1 MRAATPPQ
9 PSATIDTW
17 ALSYIESTDL
27 RYKRTPPAP
36 PAEFA
41 LPSLQIDPT
50 KTIFPGRPPEL
61 VVTSEK
67 PRNFKLGA
75 LERPEVRAA
84 LHHKFW
90 HHELQAAELMC
101 WAIVRFPETPS
112 AFKKGLI
119 RIIKDEIRHMSLYE
133 EYLRGLGFSLSD
145 FPVRDWF
152 WERIPTCQNAVQFVA
167 LLGMGFEAA
176 NLEHTER
183 FANSFRSLGD
193 ERAAQIQDQVGLE
206 EVAHVKFATH
216 WFRKWTGAVD
226 FDTWCQSLPP
236 PLSPLLLHGKVL
248 QLERRRKA
256 DFPEE
261 FLQRLAAWEPE
272 W

>member
-1 MRAATPPQ
+1 MNAHLPIFPPD
-9 PSATIDTW
+9 TIEAW
-17 ALSYIESTDL
+17 ALSYIESENLDH
-27 RYKRTPPAP
+27 KCAP
-36 PAEFA
+36 PAA
-41 LPSLQIDPT
+41 PT
-50 KTIFPGRPPEL
+50 KFAPRTQDSDRATEIVPGRPPEL
-61 VVTSEK
+61 VVTLEK

-75 LERPEVRAA
+75 LQRTEVRAA

-101 WAIVRFPETPS
+101 WAIVRFPDTPPE
-112 AFKKGLI
+112 FKKGLV
-119 RIIKDEIRHMSLYE
+119 RIVRDEIRHMGLYE
-133 EYLRGLGFSLSD
+133 KYLRGHGFSLSD

-152 WERIPTCQNAVQFVA
+152 WERIPTCQTALQFVA

-193 ERAAQIQDQVGLE
+193 ERAAEIQDQVGLE

-216 WFRKWTGAVD
+216 WFRKWTGDVD
-226 FDTWCQSLPP
+226 FETWCQCLPP

-256 DFPEE
+256 DFPQA
-261 FLQRLAAWEPE
+261 FLDSLEAWEPE